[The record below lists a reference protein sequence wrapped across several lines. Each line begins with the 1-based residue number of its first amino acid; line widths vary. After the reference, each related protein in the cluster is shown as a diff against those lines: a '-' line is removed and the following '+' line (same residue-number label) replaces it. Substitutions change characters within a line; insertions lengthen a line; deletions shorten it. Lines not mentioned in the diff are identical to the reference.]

1 MSAVSTHF
9 VPRGRNTSI
18 VQVCSYVDKRMEGTL
33 RCMTL
38 EEDLRFGSLMQ
49 FLALMDAVMDLDN
62 QPQRSVE
69 PRVFS
74 APVSEVIGGARRAG
88 KKVPPIAT
96 FQISVL
102 FRQNASWQGTLV
114 WKEKEREVE
123 FRSALEMIMLV
134 DNALGE

>member
-1 MSAVSTHF
+1 
-9 VPRGRNTSI
+9 
-18 VQVCSYVDKRMEGTL
+18 
-33 RCMTL
+33 MTL

-74 APVSEVIGGARRAG
+74 APVSDVIGGARRAG
-88 KKVPPIAT
+88 KKVQPIAT

-102 FRQNASWQGTLV
+102 FRQNASWQGNILWV
-114 WKEKEREVE
+114 DRDMESQ
-123 FRSALEMIMLV
+123 FRSALELIGLL
-134 DNALGE
+134 DNALTVSLEKREKVGRRT